1 MINDPLEAH
10 PASRLSAHPA
20 TRTINAWLAALAHER
35 RAAKGTLRNYGDA
48 LRRFV
53 QFLGTY
59 HGQMIDDAALANV
72 GAQDVRGFLSH
83 RRDSD
88 GLGNRS
94 TALSLSALRSFYKW
108 WARSANVRNI
118 AVMQVRGPKLPQ
130 RMPRGVSPHDARA
143 LADMAGDLRASG
155 ETWVAL
161 RDTAILLLLYG
172 AGLRIAEA
180 LALQGSD
187 GELLGRGAQS
197 LTINGKR
204 NKQRMVPMLPQLGAA
219 VAAYMQLCPFPF
231 GVETPLFYGEKGK
244 RLNPRI
250 VQGAMASARAA
261 LGLPDSATP
270 HALRHSFAT
279 HLLGAG
285 VDLRSIQDLLGH
297 ASLSSTQVYT
307 GVDAAHLLDVYNH
320 AHPRGSG

>member
-1 MINDPLEAH
+1 VNDDSLGAH
-10 PASRLSAHPA
+10 PALHRV
-20 TRTINAWLAALAHER
+20 NAWLAALAHER
-35 RAAKGTLRNYGDA
+35 RAAPGTLRNYGDA

-53 QFLGTY
+53 QFLGYY
-59 HGQMIDDAALANV
+59 HGSVIEDNQLAQVSAA
-72 GAQDVRGFLSH
+72 DVRGFLSA
-83 RRDSD
+83 RREAD

-108 WARSANVRNI
+108 WARTGSVRNT
-118 AVMQVRGPKLPQ
+118 AVMQVRGPKIPKRIPRAISPQ
-130 RMPRGVSPHDARA
+130 DAQGI
-143 LADMAGDLRASG
+143 ADMAGELRANA
-155 ETWVAL
+155 ETWVAA
-161 RDTAILLLLYG
+161 RDTAIVLLLYG

-187 GELLGRGAQS
+187 GELLARGAIS
-197 LTINGKR
+197 LTVNGKR
-204 NKQRMVPMLPQLGAA
+204 NKQRMVPMLPQLREA
-219 VAAYMQLCPFPF
+219 VAAYMQLCPYPF

-244 RLNPRI
+244 RVAPRI
-250 VQGAMASARAA
+250 LQGAMAKARVA
-261 LGLPDSATP
+261 LGLPDTATP

-307 GVDAAHLLDVYNH
+307 AVDAAHLLDVYQH
-320 AHPRGSG
+320 AHPRGTG

>member
-1 MINDPLEAH
+1 MSQPPSLGDHEA
-10 PASRLSAHPA
+10 L
-20 TRTINAWLAALAHER
+20 RTINAFLAALAHER
-35 RAAKGTLRNYGDA
+35 RAAPGTLRNYGDA

-53 QFLGTY
+53 QFLGHY
-59 HGQMIDDAALANV
+59 HGRMIDDAALAAV
-72 GAQDVRGFLSH
+72 GAPEVRGFLSH
-83 RRDSD
+83 RRDAD

-108 WARSANVRNI
+108 WARTGTVRNT
-118 AVMQVRGPKLPQ
+118 AVLHVRGPKIAR
-130 RMPRGVSPHDARA
+130 RMPRAIAPDDIAAMTHELHRSDVPW
-143 LADMAGDLRASG
+143 L
-155 ETWVAL
+155 VA
-161 RDTAILLLLYG
+161 RDTAVLLLLYG

-187 GELLGRGAQS
+187 GMLLARGSGS

-219 VAAYMQLCPFPF
+219 VAAYMQLCPYPF
-231 GVETPLFYGEKGK
+231 SVETPLFYGEKGK
-244 RLNPRI
+244 RLQPRLI
-250 VQGAMASARAA
+250 QASMAQARAL
-261 LGLPDSATP
+261 LGLPDTATP

-307 GVDAAHLLDVYNH
+307 GVDASHLLDVYQQ
-320 AHPRGSG
+320 AHPRGDH

>member
-1 MINDPLEAH
+1 MTRDRLDAH
-10 PASRLSAHPA
+10 PALRS
-20 TRTINAWLAALAHER
+20 INAWLAALANER
-35 RAAKGTLRNYGDA
+35 RAASGTLRNYGDT

-53 QFLGTY
+53 HFLGGY
-59 HGQMIDDAALANV
+59 HGSSVDEAMLGAV
-72 GAQDVRGFLSH
+72 GVADVRGFLSD
-83 RRDSD
+83 RREAD

-108 WARSANVRNI
+108 WARTGGVRNT
-118 AVMQVRGPKLPQ
+118 AVMQVRGPKIPV
-130 RMPRGVSPHDARA
+130 RVPRA
-143 LADMAGDLRASG
+143 LSPQDAQGIADMAAELRVTG
-155 ETWVAL
+155 EAWVAA
-161 RDTAILLLLYG
+161 RDAAILLLLYG

-187 GELLGRGAQS
+187 GALLARGAVS

-204 NKQRMVPMLPQLGAA
+204 NKQRMVPMLPQLRDA
-219 VAAYMQLCPFPF
+219 VAAYMQLCPYPLS
-231 GVETPLFYGEKGK
+231 VETPLFYGIKGK
-244 RLNPRI
+244 RVSPRI
-250 VQGAMASARAA
+250 VQGAMAKARAA
-261 LGLPDSATP
+261 LGLPDTATP

-307 GVDAAHLLDVYNH
+307 SVDAGHLLDVYAH
-320 AHPRGSG
+320 AHPRGGG

>member
-1 MINDPLEAH
+1 MNDSH
-10 PASRLSAHPA
+10 PALRTVSAY
-20 TRTINAWLAALAHER
+20 LAALAHER

-53 QFLGTY
+53 LFLSHA
-59 HGQMIDDAALANV
+59 HGKAIDEAALGSAN
-72 GAQDVRGFLSH
+72 AQDVRGFLSH
-83 RRDSD
+83 RREVD

-108 WARSANVRNI
+108 WARTGGIRNTAI
-118 AVMQVRGPKLPQ
+118 LQVRGPKLSK
-130 RMPRGVSPHDARA
+130 RLPRAISPVDARA
-143 LADMAGDLRASG
+143 LAEVAGELRSSSSAP
-155 ETWVAL
+155 WVAA

-187 GELLGRGAQS
+187 GELLTRGAQS
-197 LTINGKR
+197 LTVSGKR
-204 NKQRMVPMLPQLGAA
+204 AKQRMVPILPQLREA
-219 VAAYMQLCPFPF
+219 VAAYMKICPYPF

-244 RLNPRI
+244 RVSPRI
-250 VQGAMASARAA
+250 LQGAVAKARVA
-261 LGLPDSATP
+261 LGLPDSTTP

-285 VDLRSIQDLLGH
+285 VDLRSIQELLGH
-297 ASLSSTQVYT
+297 ASLASTQVYT
-307 GVDAAHLLDVYNH
+307 GVDAGHLLDVYAH
-320 AHPRGSG
+320 AHPRGGQ